1 MEIIFI
7 ANSGKPMNIAD
18 GWTEQ
23 IDTST
28 LRVLLTTGETKQ
40 VKQLTDTD
48 IISVPLLCDH
58 ETKIDVQAGT
68 VTSLKL
74 DDNNQLIATAVLN
87 STPAGQLVQTLTAD
101 HDLKNSFSVSISVNE
116 YSDLEPVGDVDN
128 PTGVIYH
135 NALITEISV
144 VWCGADQYATLLN
157 VKE

>member
-1 MEIIFI
+1 MEITFI

-23 IDTST
+23 VDTKT
-28 LRVLLTTGETKQ
+28 ARVLLTTGETKP
-40 VKQLTDTD
+40 VTELSADD

-68 VTSLKL
+68 VTSLTVNEKGE
-74 DDNNQLIATAVLN
+74 LIATASLN
-87 STPAGQLVQTLTAD
+87 GTPAGQLVQTLTAD
-101 HDLKNSFSVSISVNE
+101 HDIKNSFSVSISIND
-116 YSDLEPVGDVDN
+116 YSNLEPVGDSDN
-128 PTGVIYH
+128 PNGVIYY

-144 VWCGADQYATLLN
+144 VWCGADQYATLLS